1 MKILMYSVRDHEK
14 PAIKKWLE
22 ANPGVQIDL
31 CNEAL
36 SEDTVCKAKE
46 YDGIAIQQTNSIGGK
61 AVYSTLKE
69 YGIKQIASRTAGV
82 DMIDL
87 KTASDSNILVTNV
100 PAYSPNAIAELAVT
114 HTMNLLRNIKTL
126 NKRIAYGDYRW
137 SADLIARE
145 VRSVTVG
152 VVGTGKIG
160 RTSAKLF
167 KGLGANVIGYDAYPD
182 KKLEENNFL
191 TYKESLEDLLKEAD
205 VVTLHTPL
213 LESTKHMINKNNLK
227 YMKPDAFI
235 VNTGRGGIINTEDLI
250 EALEQNKIAGAA
262 LDTFEN
268 EGLFLNKVVDP
279 TKLPDPQLDKLL
291 KMDQVL
297 ITHHVG
303 FFTTTAV
310 QNIVDTSLDSV
321 VEVLKTNNSVNKV
334 N

>member
-22 ANPGVQIDL
+22 KNPDVKIDL
-31 CNEAL
+31 CTEAL
-36 SEDTVCKAKE
+36 SEDTVCKSKG
-46 YDGIAIQQTNSIGGK
+46 YDGIAIQQTNSIGGEI
-61 AVYSTLKE
+61 VYSTLKK

-87 KTASDSNILVTNV
+87 NLASANDILVTNV

-114 HTMNLLRNIKTL
+114 HTMNLLRNIKTI
-126 NKRIAYGDYRW
+126 NKRIAFGDYRW
-137 SADLIARE
+137 SADLIAKE
-145 VRSVTVG
+145 IRSITVG
-152 VVGTGKIG
+152 IVGTGKIG
-160 RTSAKLF
+160 STSAKLF
-167 KGLGANVIGYDAYPD
+167 KGLGANVIGYDAYPN
-182 KKLEENNFL
+182 KKLEDEGIL
-191 TYKESLEDLLKEAD
+191 TYKNSLEDLLKESD
-205 VVTLHTPL
+205 VVSLHTPL
-213 LESTKHMINKNNLK
+213 IESTKHMINKNNLK

-235 VNTGRGGIINTEDLI
+235 VNTSRGGVINTKDLI

-262 LDTFEN
+262 LDAFEN
-268 EGLFLNKVVDP
+268 EGLFLNKVIDP
-279 TKLPDPQLDKLL
+279 TKIPDPQLDKLL

-310 QNIVDTSLDSV
+310 QNMVDTSLDSV
-321 VEVLKTNNSVNKV
+321 VEVLKTNDSINKV

>member
-1 MKILMYSVRDHEK
+1 MKILMYSVREHEK

-31 CNEAL
+31 CNNAL

-87 KTASDSNILVTNV
+87 KMASDSNILVTNV

-182 KKLEENNFL
+182 KN
-191 TYKESLEDLLKEAD
+191 
-205 VVTLHTPL
+205 
-213 LESTKHMINKNNLK
+213 
-227 YMKPDAFI
+227 
-235 VNTGRGGIINTEDLI
+235 
-250 EALEQNKIAGAA
+250 
-262 LDTFEN
+262 
-268 EGLFLNKVVDP
+268 
-279 TKLPDPQLDKLL
+279 
-291 KMDQVL
+291 
-297 ITHHVG
+297 
-303 FFTTTAV
+303 
-310 QNIVDTSLDSV
+310 
-321 VEVLKTNNSVNKV
+321 
-334 N
+334 

>member
-22 ANPGVQIDL
+22 KNPDVKIDL
-31 CNEAL
+31 CTEAL
-36 SEDTVCKAKE
+36 SEDTVCKSKG
-46 YDGIAIQQTNSIGGK
+46 YDGIAIQQTNSIGGEI
-61 AVYSTLKE
+61 VYSTLKK

-87 KTASDSNILVTNV
+87 NLASANDILVTNV

-114 HTMNLLRNIKTL
+114 HTMNLLRNIKTI
-126 NKRIAYGDYRW
+126 NKRIAFGDYRW
-137 SADLIARE
+137 SADLIAKE
-145 VRSVTVG
+145 IRSITVG
-152 VVGTGKIG
+152 IVGTGKIG
-160 RTSAKLF
+160 STSAKLF
-167 KGLGANVIGYDAYPD
+167 KGLGANVIGYDAYPN
-182 KKLEENNFL
+182 KKLEDEGIL
-191 TYKESLEDLLKEAD
+191 TYKNSLEDLLKESD
-205 VVTLHTPL
+205 VVSLHTPL
-213 LESTKHMINKNNLK
+213 IESTKHMINKNHLQ

-235 VNTGRGGIINTEDLI
+235 VNTSRGGVINTKDLI

-262 LDTFEN
+262 LDAFEN
-268 EGLFLNKVVDP
+268 EGLFLNKVIDP
-279 TKLPDPQLDKLL
+279 TKIPDPQLDKLL

-310 QNIVDTSLDSV
+310 QNMVDTSLDSV
-321 VEVLKTNNSVNKV
+321 VEVLKTNDSINKV